1 MLIAFNTIYCC
12 QHFPYS
18 IHSYQVCMH
27 ACMYIEKVTEREQK
41 VLIAKERLDRD
52 YAIESGFIMGN
63 ISLVCG
69 SWKGPWQAVGKW
81 RKIIMSN
88 RISQF
93 PNLKTREVSL
103 HLWLQSQSKICQR
116 ALSRQSEYQTLKSLV
131 PWCLMIEKEKWTV
144 FLVNS

>member
-1 MLIAFNTIYCC
+1 MSIDVFLNKNILILQVTRGVINDSVYRNSMLIAFNTIYCC

-52 YAIESGFIMGN
+52 YAIESGFIMRN

-69 SWKGPWQAVGKW
+69 S
-81 RKIIMSN
+81 
-88 RISQF
+88 
-93 PNLKTREVSL
+93 
-103 HLWLQSQSKICQR
+103 
-116 ALSRQSEYQTLKSLV
+116 
-131 PWCLMIEKEKWTV
+131 
-144 FLVNS
+144 